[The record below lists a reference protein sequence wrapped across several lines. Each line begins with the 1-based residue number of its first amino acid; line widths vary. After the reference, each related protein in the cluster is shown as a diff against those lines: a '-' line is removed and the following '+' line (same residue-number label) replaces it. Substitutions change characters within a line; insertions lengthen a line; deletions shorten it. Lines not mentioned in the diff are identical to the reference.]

1 MPEEAPEECV
11 GEEARQVAEYIHK
24 QFYSRKADSG
34 TRRLALARLT
44 RIIHQCWAT
53 SRKSFSSREVQRSY
67 LEHRAEAGNY

>member
-1 MPEEAPEECV
+1 
-11 GEEARQVAEYIHK
+11 GLSIDAEVDPVTYEKGIK
-24 QFYSRKADSG
+24 ISDSHM
-34 TRRLALARLT
+34 RSLT